1 MADRYDIP
9 PDEGELLPN
18 KLDLSNR
25 GAIDEEEVAGFLKA
39 ELDAID
45 ELDSDTVFS
54 LDYLYGLHREALG
67 HLYDF
72 AGRLRTV
79 DMSKN
84 GFMFAASRFLPQTM
98 DVFEREYLDALNVRE
113 WNDVGPLVEHLAEL
127 HAELLYIHPF
137 REGNGRIIR
146 LYTKLVFLAK
156 TGDELE
162 FELITK
168 DNNFARYVAAVQ
180 QASRKEYELMKELF
194 REMRA

>member
-1 MADRYDIP
+1 MADRYDSHP
-9 PDEGELLPN
+9 NEGELLPN
-18 KLDLSNR
+18 KLSLRDR
-25 GAIDEEEVAGFLKA
+25 GAIDEEEVAGFLRA
-39 ELDAID
+39 ELNEIDA
-45 ELDSDTVFS
+45 LSSDTVFS

-79 DMSKN
+79 DMSKS

-98 DVFEREYLDALNVRE
+98 GVFEREYLDALNARE
-113 WNDVGPLVEHLAEL
+113 WDDVVPLMENLAEL

-137 REGNGRIIR
+137 REGNGRVIR
-146 LYTKLVFLAK
+146 LCTKLIFLAK
-156 TGDELE
+156 TGDELD

-180 QASRKEYELMKELF
+180 QASIKEYDLMKELF

>member
-45 ELDSDTVFS
+45 ALDSDTVFS